1 MASKSALVYC
11 IYGAYGCSSFS
22 TPQAPV
28 MHAPMQLSD
37 ISVHALLLQHCTGQH
52 NSRMHMDQKQ
62 HGKHAGMHAHMHARP
77 AGVLVYGLR
86 LVVLMVFII
95 FRIASM

>member
-1 MASKSALVYC
+1 M
-11 IYGAYGCSSFS
+11 GQQSS
-22 TPQAPV
+22 
-28 MHAPMQLSD
+28 L
-37 ISVHALLLQHCTGQH
+37 
-52 NSRMHMDQKQ
+52 MHMDQKQ